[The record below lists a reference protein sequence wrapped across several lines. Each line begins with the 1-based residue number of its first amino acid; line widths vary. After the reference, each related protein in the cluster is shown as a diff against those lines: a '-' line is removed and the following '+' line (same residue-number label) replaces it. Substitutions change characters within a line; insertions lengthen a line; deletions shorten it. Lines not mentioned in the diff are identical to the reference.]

1 MKTNKLMHIA
11 GWTLTILLGALLTM
25 SAFMKITQD
34 ESAVAQAATIG
45 IDAATYRLVG
55 IVEIVALILFMIPR
69 TGILGTLLLIAYMG
83 GAIIT
88 HLQHQQPVVIAVT
101 VQVILWI
108 SATLRFPELRQRLL
122 SGKINYYPN

>member
-1 MKTNKLMHIA
+1 MKTERLMHIA
-11 GWTLTILLGALLTM
+11 GWTLAILLGALLTM

-34 ESAVAQAATIG
+34 ESAVAQAAGIG

-55 IVEIVALILFMIPR
+55 IVEIVALALFLIPR

-83 GAIIT
+83 GAIMT
-88 HLQHQQPVVIAVT
+88 HVQHQQPVAIAVT
-101 VQVILWI
+101 VQAILWI

-122 SGKINYYPN
+122 GVKIPW